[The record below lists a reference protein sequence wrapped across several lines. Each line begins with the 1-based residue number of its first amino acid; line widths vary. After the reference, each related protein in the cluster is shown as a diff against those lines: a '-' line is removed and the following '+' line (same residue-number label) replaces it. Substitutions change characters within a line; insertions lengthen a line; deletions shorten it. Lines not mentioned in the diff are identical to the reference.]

1 VSFVLEKPI
10 TYLITRG
17 EATSENFNSARR
29 QILDII
35 GLAVEECVS
44 MIQIRE
50 KQLSAKLLCELTES
64 AVAITRG
71 RPTKVLVNDR
81 ADIALACGADGVHL
95 TADSIPSKVIRGV
108 TPKGFLI
115 GSSAHSL
122 EDVNSSIVNGADFVV
137 LAPVYGTPGK
147 GEPLGLER
155 FAMIIKS
162 TAPFPIL
169 ALGGVDRANYN
180 DVLSA
185 GASGFAAI
193 RAMNDPE
200 KLREL
205 VRNVRSQ

>member
-1 VSFVLEKPI
+1 MSFVLEKPI

-35 GLAVEECVS
+35 ALAVDECVS

-71 RPTKVLVNDR
+71 SPTKVLMNDR

-95 TADSIPSKVIRGV
+95 TADSIPAKVIRAV
-108 TPKGFLI
+108 FPQGFLV
-115 GSSAHSL
+115 GVSAHSL
-122 EDVNSSIVNGADFVV
+122 ATMRSSVIDGADFAV
-137 LAPVYGTPGK
+137 LAPIYTTPGK
-147 GEPLGLER
+147 GEPLGLENCTVICN
-155 FAMIIKS
+155 A

-169 ALGGVDRANYN
+169 ALGGIDETNFK

-185 GASGFAAI
+185 GARGFAAI
-193 RAMNDPE
+193 RAMNDAVVL
-200 KLREL
+200 KQLMKM
-205 VRNVRSQ
+205 VRSQ